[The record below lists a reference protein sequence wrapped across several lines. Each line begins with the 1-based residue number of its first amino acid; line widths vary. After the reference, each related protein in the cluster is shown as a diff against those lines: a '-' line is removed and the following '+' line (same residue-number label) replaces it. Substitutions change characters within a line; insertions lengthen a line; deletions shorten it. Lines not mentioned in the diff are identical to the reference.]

1 MCPHVHEAYDGRN
14 VSLSQ
19 ERFMQDLLQDL
30 RYSLRQLIKSPGFTL
45 TALVSL
51 ALGIGATTAVF
62 SVIYAALVNPYPYP
76 TANRIVRVTLESKS
90 QSDQGGDWAN
100 LNGPQIQQLRKL
112 GVVQSVIAM
121 DFHAL
126 TMTGHDVPEN
136 VNVVG
141 LISNGFMDLGVPPL
155 LGRGILPSDAIDGE
169 DPQPVVVLSYKFWQ
183 KHFFGSRDVLGKTL
197 QLDRKDYVI
206 VGVAAPRF
214 TWYMADVYRP
224 MELSQ
229 DPGLMKLINL
239 LLKPGVTHE
248 QANAQLQPLIEQFA
262 RDMPKNL
269 PEHFKV
275 KVEDLNAWVRRGI
288 SGTLYLLFGAVAL
301 LLAIGCGNVS
311 ILLLARGTARQH
323 ELAVRS
329 AVGAKRA
336 RIVRQLLTESLL
348 LAAMGALLGVGSA
361 YGILALIHVVL
372 PRNAFAPEVVININ
386 VPVLLFCIGVAMLTG
401 ILFGLGPALRMS
413 RTQVGQMMKSSAR
426 SVLGGV
432 HGRRTYDALIAGQIA
447 LTLLLLVGAGSAMA
461 GFVRLLHTPLGYDP
475 HNVMSVGVP
484 LHENTFTSWEA
495 RSAYYGQLCAKV
507 AETPGVK
514 MTAISTNATPPNN
527 GDNLRFEI
535 LGKPASEDQMALVNL
550 VDPQYFPVLRIPL
563 VEGRV
568 WEEAEDHRGA
578 LVAVINRTLAQ
589 RYFPNGDAIG
599 HSLKM
604 PGFEDRPPVIFAV
617 PKLAESW
624 VQIVGVVADAKDNG
638 LLEPIKPA
646 IYLPYTLYL
655 RQWTQILVRA
665 DVAPLSLLHSIRER
679 LAAVNPEQQTFSE
692 VDDLNF
698 WISDQ
703 EEWQREHLVTWIFG
717 VFGVLALAL
726 AAVGLYSAVSYT
738 VAQRTNEFGIRIAL
752 GARRGHVLRIV
763 FASTVLSV
771 GSGIVAGLILAVA
784 LHSVVEKWAQGGAR
798 DPVILVTGA
807 ALLGVVAG
815 LACLIPARYAA
826 RVDPMKALRYE

>member
-1 MCPHVHEAYDGRN
+1 
-14 VSLSQ
+14 
-19 ERFMQDLLQDL
+19 MQDLVRDL
-30 RYSLRQLIKSPGFTL
+30 RYSLRQLVHNPGFTL

-76 TANRIVRVTLESKS
+76 TADRIVRLTLESKS
-90 QSDQGGDWAN
+90 QTNGGDWAN
-100 LNGPQIQQLRKL
+100 LNGAQIQQLRKVS
-112 GVVQSVIAM
+112 VVQSVIAM
-121 DFHAL
+121 DFNAL
-126 TMTGHDVPEN
+126 TMTVHDVPEN

-141 LISNGFMDLGVPPL
+141 LISNGFSDLGVPPI

-183 KHFFGSRDVLGKTL
+183 KHFFGSHDAVGKTL
-197 QLDRKDYVI
+197 QLDRKDYLI

-224 MELSQ
+224 MKLSQ
-229 DPGLMKLINL
+229 DPGSMKLVNL
-239 LLKPGVTHE
+239 LLKPGVTQE
-248 QANAQLQPLIEQFA
+248 QANAALQPLIEQFA

-311 ILLLARGTARQH
+311 ILLLARGTVRQH
-323 ELAVRS
+323 ELAVRT
-329 AVGAKRA
+329 AVGAQRA

-348 LAAMGALLGVGSA
+348 LAAMGALLGVGAA
-361 YGILALIHVVL
+361 YGILALIHAVL

-413 RTQVGQMMKSSAR
+413 RTQVGRMMQASAR
-426 SVLGGV
+426 RVLGGV
-432 HGRRTYDALIAGQIA
+432 HGRRTYDEVIAGQIA
-447 LTLLLLVGAGSAMA
+447 LTLVLLAGAGSAMA
-461 GFVRLLHTPLGYDP
+461 GFMRMLHTPLGFDP

-484 LHENTFTSWEA
+484 LHENTLTSWDA
-495 RSAYYGQLCAKV
+495 RNAYYEQLRAKV

-527 GDNLRFEI
+527 GDSLRFEI
-535 LGKPASEDQMALVNL
+535 LGKPAPQDQTALVNL
-550 VDPQYFPVLRIPL
+550 VDPQYFATLRIP
-563 VEGRV
+563 VVDGRI
-568 WEEAEDHRGA
+568 WDDAENHRGA
-578 LVAVINRTLAQ
+578 LVSVINRAMAQ

-599 HSLKM
+599 HSVKV
-604 PGFEDRPPVIFAV
+604 PGLVDRPPGILSV
-617 PKLAESW
+617 PNLTESW
-624 VQIVGVVADAKDNG
+624 LQIVGVIGDAKDDG
-638 LLEPIKPA
+638 LLEPVKPA

-655 RQWTQILVRA
+655 RQWTQILVRT
-665 DVAPLSLLHSIRER
+665 DVAPLTLLHAIRER
-679 LAAVNPEQQTFSE
+679 LATVNPEQQTLSE
-692 VDDLNF
+692 VEDLDF

-703 EEWQREHLVTWIFG
+703 QEWQQEHLVAWIFG
-717 VFGVLALAL
+717 VFGALALGL
-726 AAVGLYSAVSYT
+726 AAVGLYSVVSYT

-752 GARRGHVLRIV
+752 GAGRGHVLRIV
-763 FASTVLSV
+763 FASTAVSV
-771 GSGIVAGLILAVA
+771 GSGIVAGLVLAVG
-784 LHSVVEKWAQGGAR
+784 LHSVVEKWAQSSAR
-798 DPVILVTGA
+798 DPVILVAGTV
-807 ALLGVVAG
+807 LLGIVAG
-815 LACLIPARYAA
+815 VACLIPARYAA
-826 RVDPMKALRYE
+826 RVDPMKALRCE